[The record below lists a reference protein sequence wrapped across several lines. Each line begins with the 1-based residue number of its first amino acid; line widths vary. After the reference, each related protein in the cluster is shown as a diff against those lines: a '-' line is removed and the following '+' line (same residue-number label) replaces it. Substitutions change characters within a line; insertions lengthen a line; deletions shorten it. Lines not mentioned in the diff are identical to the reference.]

1 MLSPVK
7 SRFHLVLSF
16 SIYLSGVKFLFIYY
30 FSDGVKISKWQRGE
44 GAPQREDAQQRL
56 RWQAHLEFTHNHTVG
71 DLTWDKISPTLARSD
86 RLRTLVLGGIP
97 HSMRPQ
103 VSTANLFINSLN
115 VLLFVFLPHHIFKA
129 VFVLLHTIR
138 QLIC

>member
-1 MLSPVK
+1 
-7 SRFHLVLSF
+7 
-16 SIYLSGVKFLFIYY
+16 
-30 FSDGVKISKWQRGE
+30 
-44 GAPQREDAQQRL
+44 EDPQQRL

-103 VSTANLFINSLN
+103 
-115 VLLFVFLPHHIFKA
+115 
-129 VFVLLHTIR
+129 
-138 QLIC
+138 